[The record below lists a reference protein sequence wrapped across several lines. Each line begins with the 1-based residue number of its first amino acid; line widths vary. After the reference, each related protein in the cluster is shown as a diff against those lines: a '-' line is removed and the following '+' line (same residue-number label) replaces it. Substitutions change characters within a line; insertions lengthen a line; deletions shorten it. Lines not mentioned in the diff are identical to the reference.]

1 MTQHKE
7 IRKKYQDAIDKFIA
21 EVDFIDS
28 AHSTYAKIYC
38 EDEITRPLSIHG
50 IAPGPIRYV
59 RGISVE
65 DIILLNGE
73 D

>member
-38 EDEITRPLSIHG
+38 EDEITRPY
-50 IAPGPIRYV
+50 RYMELPL
-59 RGISVE
+59 GQ
-65 DIILLNGE
+65 
-73 D
+73 